1 MAPNNHIKEVFANIL
16 GRRGR
21 KIFFEPST
29 IIHIHKKK
37 HYNDIKEKSK
47 YKKDDSQLIKTTPIP
62 QLPEEIWYKILI
74 NITDPFDLL
83 KMRRVS
89 KIFKS
94 TIDNYM
100 KQKLYLNILKIDLNE
115 VELDTIN
122 KNDCDNCLN
131 LPEENIRD
139 GYSNGHYKRH
149 KKCQILLSISSRN
162 VVIIVDE
169 RWTNKDVQ
177 CIWHALQ
184 YFSQFAHTVNL
195 DCQIFELLSVALSP
209 MKLSRWYTFECY
221 LGSIGLP
228 DADGYHMK
236 PSSHNCGKTFTSC
249 AAIAGNHK
257 NPNNHLDHHLY
268 VNLDDSYESDVSLF
282 EKCKEL
288 TIRTTPY
295 DMGHLSRIPD
305 YHVHFTSIF
314 NPENIE
320 IIRISLVNVH
330 EKLPLKAKKVKDHLN
345 IFKKWIESNK
355 LGEKFVVQRTD

>member
-1 MAPNNHIKEVFANIL
+1 MTTNKHVKEMFANIL

-37 HYNDIKEKSK
+37 HYHDIKDKSK
-47 YKKDDSQLIKTTPIP
+47 YKKDDSQLIKMAQIP
-62 QLPEEIWYKILI
+62 QLPDIIWYKILI
-74 NITDPFDLL
+74 NISDPYDLI
-83 KMRRVS
+83 KMRKVS
-89 KIFKS
+89 KIFK
-94 TIDNYM
+94 TIIDNYM
-100 KQKLYLNILKIDLNE
+100 QKRLYLNVFKMDLNE
-115 VELDTIN
+115 VLLDTVD
-122 KNDCDNCLN
+122 KVDCNNFLN

-139 GYSNGHYKRH
+139 GYSNGNYKRH
-149 KKCQILLSISSRN
+149 KKCQILLSITSRN
-162 VVIIVDE
+162 VVIVVDE

-177 CIWHALQ
+177 CIWNALK
-184 YFSQFAHTVNL
+184 YFSRFSHTINL

-249 AAIAGNHK
+249 AAITGNHK
-257 NPNNHLDHHLY
+257 NINNHLDPHLY
-268 VNLDDSYESDVSLF
+268 VNLDDTYDSDFSLF

-305 YHVHFTSIF
+305 YHVHFSNIF
-314 NPENIE
+314 NPETIE
-320 IIRISLVNVH
+320 IVRINLVNIH
-330 EKLPLKAKKVKDHLN
+330 EKLPLKSKKVKDHLN
-345 IFKKWIESNK
+345 IFKKWIEANK
-355 LGEKFVVQRTD
+355 LGEKFVIQRND